1 MYSYSRG
8 KTRGG
13 RARGVSE
20 PERAI
25 RGAPEALRELRGKY

>member
-1 MYSYSRG
+1 MRRYSRG

-13 RARGVSE
+13 RVGVFPE

-25 RGAPEALRELRGKY
+25 RGAPEALRELRVKS